1 LFDSLVTLCLFA
13 HNGLSIII
21 VKLSPS
27 DYLTDI
33 WAGRTSSSPNAIKA
47 PVKSTGTGAS
57 VLSFTRFKDK
67 NTVPDSLATT
77 APSADMSLPM
87 SVSSSVISHDEII
100 SALHGLLQRAGMPI
114 SMDTKV
120 YIQVTLF
127 SFSNYNYLSI
137 GFYEQ
142 DIGIGIEEQEGRG
155 RTPSRAVRHVHR
167 LCFVA

>member
-1 LFDSLVTLCLFA
+1 V
-13 HNGLSIII
+13 
-21 VKLSPS
+21 
-27 DYLTDI
+27 LT
-33 WAGRTSSSPNAIKA
+33 AI
-47 PVKSTGTGAS
+47 
-57 VLSFTRFKDK
+57 
-67 NTVPDSLATT
+67 
-77 APSADMSLPM
+77 
-87 SVSSSVISHDEII
+87 II

-155 RTPSRAVRHVHR
+155 
-167 LCFVA
+167 